1 MKLRVMFTGA
11 LCALTLFAFAQHEH
25 GHGAPA
31 PDPAMEAMIKA
42 GTPGDPHKKLD
53 VFTGTWETEITMWM
67 APGAPPAKS
76 RGVAENRM
84 IMDGRYLEQRY
95 KGEFF
100 GEPFEGIGY
109 TGYDNVRKQYWGT
122 WMDNMSTAMMVST
135 GALSADGKTWT
146 FKGTTPDP
154 MTGKDSWV
162 DEKITVSDAD
172 HHTMEMWGP
181 GPDGKSYKMME
192 IAYTRK
198 K

>member
-1 MKLRVMFTGA
+1 MKLRVTFTAA

-53 VFTGTWETEITMWM
+53 VFAGTWETEITMWM

-84 IMDGRYLEQRY
+84 IMGGRYLEQRY

-135 GALSADGKTWT
+135 GASSADGKTWT
-146 FKGTTPDP
+146 FKGTMPDP

-162 DEKITVSDAD
+162 DEKLTVTDAD

-181 GPDGKSYKMME
+181 GPDGKVFKMME
-192 IAYTRK
+192 IAYSRK